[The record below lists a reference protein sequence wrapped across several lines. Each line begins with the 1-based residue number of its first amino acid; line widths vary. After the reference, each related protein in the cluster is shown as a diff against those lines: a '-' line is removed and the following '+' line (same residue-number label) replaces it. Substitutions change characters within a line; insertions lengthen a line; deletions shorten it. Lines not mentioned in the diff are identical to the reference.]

1 MLQIREMFL
10 SNVFKSIVPLP
21 PPLALLNISVMEPKI
36 YNLANF
42 TTHMT
47 RILQFKE
54 VKPTPG

>member
-36 YNLANF
+36 YN
-42 TTHMT
+42 HMT

-54 VKPTPG
+54 VKTLHVYPDV